1 MKTKTALI
9 PVWAL
14 PALLEG
20 DRTDLDG
27 DEKAELADWE
37 ARHPEALV
45 TVLDPTETHEQ
56 HPEFGQDYP
65 CVHARVEYA

>member
-1 MKTKTALI
+1 MKTKTAMI

-14 PALLEG
+14 PALLDN

-27 DEKAELADWE
+27 DKLAELEDWE

-45 TVLDPTETHEQ
+45 TVTDPAETHEQ

-65 CVHARVEYA
+65 CVKARVEYA